1 MCVRLTRI
9 WGPRLVFSSARDGND
24 PSLKTEIWVMNA
36 DGSGQIRI
44 SNDDYADLEAAWSP
58 DGSTIAYARRNPDPS
73 SNEAFN
79 PEIWLMNPDG
89 SNQRRLTDNGTAC
102 GAASSRHPV
111 WSPDGTRIAFYAH
124 GATCGRVNIWVMNA
138 DGSNQV
144 QLTNMT
150 TGAAFDPAWSPDG
163 RLIAFAR
170 VSGSTDQPDIW
181 VMNADGSNPVQL
193 TTDPAADIQ
202 PSWEP

>member
-1 MCVRLTRI
+1 
-9 WGPRLVFSSARDGND
+9 
-24 PSLKTEIWVMNA
+24 
-36 DGSGQIRI
+36 
-44 SNDDYADLEAAWSP
+44 
-58 DGSTIAYARRNPDPS
+58 
-73 SNEAFN
+73 
-79 PEIWLMNPDG
+79 
-89 SNQRRLTDNGTAC
+89 
-102 GAASSRHPV
+102 
-111 WSPDGTRIAFYAH
+111 
-124 GATCGRVNIWVMNA
+124 MNA